1 MQHPASSRC
10 GITPGLRLKPGW
22 RLRSLG
28 VALAWA
34 ASCASAQ
41 QAEALGIHVHERS
54 EAPAAASVGY
64 GSIRLWDSGTQWRDL
79 EPEPGVLRLGELQ
92 ARVAQARQA
101 GQRILLTLGATPT
114 WASSRPHERC
124 PYGWGCAAP
133 PAELQSWRRY
143 VRRIATEFAGHIECY
158 ETWNEVSFPDDPVL
172 NARSRNGGGDP
183 QFYSGTV
190 QQLVALQ
197 RAAFEE
203 IRAADPKA
211 CVLSPSFHSSGEWF
225 GKLDRF
231 LEAGGGAWF
240 DRLSFHFYTGEHPPE
255 RAHAYVNGVRA
266 VLARHGRGD
275 AEIWNTETGV
285 SFAAQPGKGPRA
297 LRDQVFADTLRT
309 YLVNFGSGV
318 KRLYWYAWDHDDEL
332 GLHRRSRNAGPVVE
346 EAARAT
352 VAFLRG
358 LKTVDCPQAS
368 ADGLWHCTLRWGDGR
383 VREVAWAA
391 GAAAGRLPMPSADG
405 AWRMWGRSPA
415 EPPVPVAHRLDAR
428 PVIMDSPLTR

>member
-1 MQHPASSRC
+1 MLPR
-10 GITPGLRLKPGW
+10 GW
-22 RLRSLG
+22 AGGCRLR
-28 VALAWA
+28 AWA
-34 ASCASAQ
+34 AGLVLVGAVTSAVSQ
-41 QAEALGIHVHERS
+41 GTPALGIHVHELS
-54 EAPAAASVGY
+54 EAAAAASVGY

-79 EPEPGVLRLGELQ
+79 EPEPGLLRLGPLQ
-92 ARVAQARQA
+92 ARVSHARQA
-101 GQRILLTLGATPT
+101 GQRVMLTLGGTPT
-114 WASSRPHERC
+114 WASSRPRERC

-133 PAELQSWRRY
+133 PSDLQSWRSY
-143 VRRIATEFAGHIECY
+143 VRRIATEFAGRIECY
-158 ETWNEVSFPDDPVL
+158 ETMNEVSFPTDPIL
-172 NARSRNGGGDP
+172 NSRSRNGGGDP

-197 RAAFEE
+197 RVAFEE

-231 LEAGGGAWF
+231 LEAGGGQWF

-255 RAHAYVNGVRA
+255 RTHAYVSGVRA
-266 VLARHGRGD
+266 VLARHGKGD
-275 AEIWNTETGV
+275 VEIWNTETGV
-285 SFAAQPGKGPRA
+285 SFPPQPGKAPQA
-297 LRDQVFADTLRT
+297 LRDTVHAEVLRT

-346 EAARAT
+346 EAARAA

-358 LKTVDCPQAS
+358 LKAVDCPQAS
-368 ADGLWHCTLRWGDGR
+368 PDGLWHCTMQWHDGR

-391 GAAAGRLPMPSADG
+391 GSAAGRLPLPHPERS
-405 AWRMWGRSPA
+405 WRMWGRSPS
-415 EPPVPVAHRLDAR
+415 EPPVPPTHRLDSR
-428 PVIMDSPLTR
+428 PVILDTQAAR